1 MKHHTE
7 RMPELAAERQAQFPS
22 IFPRWARLGEGAC
35 ITAKLEQA
43 IKANLRGLGYG
54 G

>member
-1 MKHHTE
+1 MIT
-7 RMPELAAERQAQFPS
+7 LSLFLSSLFACAQSAES
-22 IFPRWARLGEGAC
+22 
-35 ITAKLEQA
+35 AKLEHA

>member
-1 MKHHTE
+1 MK
-7 RMPELAAERQAQFPS
+7 
-22 IFPRWARLGEGAC
+22 RLLNALCRNSG
-35 ITAKLEQA
+35 KLEHA